1 MLGQVISRVWVVALL
16 CLNSFGLPSRATAV
30 QMPDPDLLMSETGLM
45 LLVIDDVPGTMVK
58 AKKFFDG
65 VYKEHREKGV
75 LGPLQTPLTQYIFQ
89 QAKGDQPTHWLIKAV
104 DSIATEGTELEK
116 VWRPIAEKLAKDPT
130 QVTLEEE
137 DEVIAAFARLFKG
150 KMFIGEEDHKPYRTT
165 IFGFEYDPQVFDWM
179 SELRLIAARQRER
192 YGYEDQSATV
202 SGVEMIHLPNEGW
215 FVFAVNDVVYGV
227 VDRKSDGVFELV
239 KKVLLINSDDLHEG
253 GMRSCRHYQRVFAT
267 MIDRQVP
274 CDLFMYVDMKKI
286 FERTNNPASAI
297 ESEFVRDFSKGEKL
311 YSDESGYSPGIGFC
325 VRIDNDGRELTCE
338 INQPTLVPFVG
349 GIEKV
354 KNGFRPIEIPKSI
367 ELSPNVT
374 RTLAFHPAHSDYPV
388 YCHPAPRNDLITTFA
403 SIMFYEDPDNEY
415 HREMIESRDVLS
427 VIQELASDDNTGFPI
442 RYQRFSFPIAEYECR
457 GTALEIPR
465 TAVGTIDELCDRFN
479 EQLVRKKYYARSLA
493 YWSRQATPVF
503 IGVDDL
509 RSLLAR
515 EWDFSNNYGLPP
527 RLDFQSIPD
536 ETLQLTIFGQTKKHG
551 NFIVFAGFLSVDLIL
566 VQTDENIF
574 AFSCEDSRLISALID
589 GLDFSNERLIE
600 VPGSFW
606 ALLRPSDSVIQFLC
620 ISNNN
625 MAGPSD
631 NQRLF
636 RQLSLHDGDMMSDD
650 LSRQLVHETS
660 VLYQFWS
667 VVISEMKFVDYVN
680 PNYAGHELFQLR
692 KQHGLQFQALLFRD
706 NSLVQIQSMMLGE

>member
-1 MLGQVISRVWVVALL
+1 MLGRILDRGWIVLLISASLI
-16 CLNSFGLPSRATAV
+16 GTSRWCEAK
-30 QMPDPDLLMSETGLM
+30 QMPDPDLLISETGLM

-75 LGPLQTPLTQYIFQ
+75 LGPLQTPMTQYIFQ
-89 QAKGDQPTHWLIKAV
+89 QTKGDQPTHWLINAV

-130 QVTLEEE
+130 QVTPEEE

-150 KMFIGEEDHKPYRTT
+150 KMFIGEEDYKPYRTT

-179 SELRLIAARQRER
+179 KELRLVAERQREQ
-192 YGYEDQSATV
+192 YGYEDQSTTV
-202 SGVEMIHLPNEGW
+202 SGVEVIHLPNEGW
-215 FVFAVNDVVYGV
+215 FVFSANDVVYGV
-227 VDRKSDGVFELV
+227 VDSQIDRAFDLV
-239 KKVLLINSDDLHEG
+239 KKVLLTSSGNLDEG
-253 GMRSCRHYQRVFAT
+253 GLRSCRPYQRVFAT
-267 MIDRQVP
+267 MSDSQVP

-286 FERTNNPASAI
+286 FERTNNPASVI
-297 ESEFVRDFSKGEKL
+297 KPEFVRDFSKGERL
-311 YSDESGYSPGIGFC
+311 YSHESGYSPGVGFC
-325 VRIDNDGRELTCE
+325 VRIDNDRRELNCE
-338 INQPTLVPFVG
+338 IAQPTLAPFVG
-349 GIEKV
+349 GIEKL
-354 KNGFRPIEIPKSI
+354 KNGLRPIEIPKSI

-427 VIQELASDDNTGFPI
+427 VIQELASDDNSGFPI

-479 EQLVRKKYYARSLA
+479 QQLVRKKYSARSLA
-493 YWSRQATPVF
+493 YWSRRATPVF

-527 RLDFQSIPD
+527 TLDFQSIPD
-536 ETLQLTIFGQTKKHG
+536 ETLQLSVFGQTKKHG

-589 GLDFSNERLIE
+589 GLNFSNERHIE
-600 VPGSFW
+600 VPSSFL

-620 ISNNN
+620 SSNNN

-650 LSRQLVHETS
+650 LSKQLVHETS

-667 VVISEMKFVDYVN
+667 IVTSEMKFVDYVN

-692 KQHGLQFQALLFRD
+692 KHYGLQFQALLFRD
-706 NSLVQIQSMMLGE
+706 NSLVQIQSMMLDD